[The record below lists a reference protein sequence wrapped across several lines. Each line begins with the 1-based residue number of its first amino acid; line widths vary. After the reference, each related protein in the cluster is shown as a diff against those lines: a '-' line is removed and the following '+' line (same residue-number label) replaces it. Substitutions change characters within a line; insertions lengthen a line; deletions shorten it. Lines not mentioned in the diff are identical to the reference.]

1 MVWRPRITHARGLGG
16 FPPPSTTEKA
26 RGGPA
31 EEWSFWHLHAGSEGL
46 FCGVGGFL
54 QTWPAI
60 SLHNFWRRTNVA
72 AAVAF
77 WGRNDASSRRRYTS
91 SEQPRG
97 ASFDP
102 FLHVSS
108 AQQRPPP
115 YVDGAMERVRNGV
128 VRLFVFNGDR
138 EVLPVRAE
146 RSRGVFVGICS
157 FGARPMPRARAAG
170 KEEGQVLSDDF
181 SVCTTGSHPFG
192 DKVVVGAWICR
203 KYTCF

>member
-1 MVWRPRITHARGLGG
+1 MDWRPRITHARDLGG
-16 FPPPSTTEKA
+16 FPAPSTTEKA

-31 EEWSFWHLHAGSEGL
+31 EEWSFWHLLRAPRAL
-46 FCGVGGFL
+46 FRRLGGFL
-54 QTWPAI
+54 QTWAAI
-60 SLHNFWRRTNVA
+60 SLCNFWRRTNVA
-72 AAVAF
+72 AAVAL
-77 WGRNDASSRRRYTS
+77 WGRNDASSRPAYTS
-91 SEQPRG
+91 REQPRG

-146 RSRGVFVGICS
+146 RSRGVFIDISSC
-157 FGARPMPRARAAG
+157 GARPMPRARAAG
-170 KEEGQVLSDDF
+170 RRG
-181 SVCTTGSHPFG
+181 TGAERWFQCVHHWQPPSLVT
-192 DKVVVGAWICR
+192 KWW
-203 KYTCF
+203 